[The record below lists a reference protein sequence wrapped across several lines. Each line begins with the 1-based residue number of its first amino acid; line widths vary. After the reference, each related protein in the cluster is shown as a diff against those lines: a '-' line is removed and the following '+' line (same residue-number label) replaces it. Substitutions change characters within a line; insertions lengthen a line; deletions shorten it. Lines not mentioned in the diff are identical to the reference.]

1 MAEPRQLASSGAS
14 SPMHLPAR
22 EQVSEEMQ
30 AFFGSLRPF
39 WGRALLY
46 VVLLFVGIAVF
57 WAWRGKV
64 DVVAS
69 APFQLVPMGKV
80 KTLQARRGG
89 EIEHIGVSEG
99 DRIEE
104 GQLLFKLKSWETW
117 GDLRELEQAEMAYQQ
132 AGYDFKQVLP
142 RRSELNLETI
152 ASLEKRLAVLQRF
165 MAAHQNALRDYHDD
179 AGDAEGSGS
188 DNSEA
193 ELQAQIGF
201 RQAEIDHLKQ
211 DYLQQKAL
219 FQRKLISRVDINQAR
234 VRYLSALAAL
244 PGRMSEIYRNET
256 AVQDLKRQIL
266 EARIEHGREA
276 SKMKHAYET
285 ARLRLEQARKRVDR
299 RLEAESDLILAP
311 ESGIVTRV
319 EVNALGQVISKG
331 QALVSV
337 APASAP
343 IVAELT
349 VLNRDVG
356 MLKPGQIVKL
366 KYDAFAFQDFGI
378 KRGWLKQISPDA
390 VIDEIVGPV
399 FRGVVELEETTVDVK
414 GQEKPLRF
422 GMKGTAEIMTDRQS
436 VLLMLLSPLRRLYES
451 ASYDAVKSAAAQ
463 PEDSL

>member
-1 MAEPRQLASSGAS
+1 MSRSQQLQSTGAS

-22 EQVSEEMQ
+22 EHASEEMQ

-46 VVLLFVGIAVF
+46 VVLLFVGIAVV
-57 WAWRGKV
+57 WAWWGKV

-69 APFQLVPMGKV
+69 APFRLVPLGKV

-99 DRIEE
+99 ERVEE

-117 GDLRELEQAEMAYQQ
+117 GDLRELEQAEMAFQQ
-132 AGYDFKQVLP
+132 AGYDFKHVLP
-142 RRSELNLETI
+142 QRTKLNLETI
-152 ASLEKRLAVLQRF
+152 ASLERRLAVLQRF
-165 MAAHQNALRDYHDD
+165 MAAHQNALKDYRGD
-179 AGDAEGSGS
+179 AGDVEGSGS

-211 DYLQQKAL
+211 DYLQQKTL
-219 FQRKLISRVDINQAR
+219 FQRKLISRVDINEAR

-256 AVQDLKRQIL
+256 TVQDLKRQIL
-266 EARIEHGREA
+266 ETRIAHGREA
-276 SKMKHAYET
+276 AKMKHAYET

-299 RLEAESDLILAP
+299 RLEAESDLILAQ

-319 EVNALGQVISKG
+319 EVNAVGQVISKG

-349 VLNRDVG
+349 VLNKDVG
-356 MLKPGQIVKL
+356 LLKSGQIVKL

-390 VIDEIVGPV
+390 VIDETVGPV
-399 FRGVVELEETTVDVK
+399 FRGVVELEETTVNVK
-414 GQEKPLRF
+414 GQEKPLLF

-451 ASYDAVKSAAAQ
+451 ATYDAVKSTAPQ
-463 PEDSL
+463 PEGP

>member
-1 MAEPRQLASSGAS
+1 MAEPGLTKPSAAAT
-14 SPMHLPAR
+14 PVILPGR
-22 EQVSEEMQ
+22 NDGTEEMQ
-30 AFFGSLRPF
+30 AFVGSLRPF

-46 VVLLFVGIAVF
+46 LVLLFVGIAVA
-57 WAWRGKV
+57 WAWWGKV

-69 APFQLVPMGKV
+69 APFRLVPLGKV

-117 GDLRELEQAEMAYQQ
+117 GDLRELEQAEMAFQK
-132 AGYDFKQVLP
+132 AEYDLQRVLP
-142 RRSELNLETI
+142 QRTELNRKTI
-152 ASLEKRLAVLQRF
+152 ASMEKRLSVLERF
-165 MAAHQNALRDYHDD
+165 MVAHQNALQDYHADVGDD
-179 AGDAEGSGS
+179 AVAGRSAS
-188 DNSEA
+188 DA

-211 DYLQQKAL
+211 DYLQQKLL
-219 FQRKLISRVDINQAR
+219 FERKLISRVEINRAR

-244 PGRMSEIYRNET
+244 PGRMSEIYKNET
-256 AVQDLKRQIL
+256 AVQDLQRQIL
-266 EARIEHGREA
+266 EARIAHGREA
-276 SKMKHAYET
+276 SQMKHAYET

-299 RLEAESDLILAP
+299 QLEAESDLILAP
-311 ESGIVTRV
+311 EPGIVTQV
-319 EVNALGQVISKG
+319 MVNTLGQVISKG

-343 IVAELT
+343 MVAELT

-356 MLKPGQIVKL
+356 LLKPGQIVKL

-378 KRGWLKQISPDA
+378 KRGWLKQLSPDA
-390 VIDEIVGPV
+390 VIDESVGPI
-399 FRGVVELEETTVDVK
+399 FRAVVELEKTTMAVK
-414 GQEKPLRF
+414 GQQKPLLF

-436 VLLMLLSPLRRLYES
+436 VLLMLLSPLRKLYES
-451 ASYDAVKSAAAQ
+451 ATYDAAETSIARQ
-463 PEDSL
+463 GDS

>member
-1 MAEPRQLASSGAS
+1 MSRSQQLPSTGAS

-22 EQVSEEMQ
+22 EHASEEMQ

-46 VVLLFVGIAVF
+46 VVLLFVGIAVV
-57 WAWRGKV
+57 WAWWGKV

-69 APFQLVPMGKV
+69 APFRLVPLGKV

-99 DRIEE
+99 ERVEE

-117 GDLRELEQAEMAYQQ
+117 GDLRELEQAEMAFQQ
-132 AGYDFKQVLP
+132 AGYDFKHVLP
-142 RRSELNLETI
+142 QRTKLNLETI
-152 ASLEKRLAVLQRF
+152 ASLERRLAVLQRF
-165 MAAHQNALRDYHDD
+165 MAAHQNALKDYRGD
-179 AGDAEGSGS
+179 AGDVEGSGS

-211 DYLQQKAL
+211 DYLQQKTL
-219 FQRKLISRVDINQAR
+219 FQRKLISRVDINEAR

-256 AVQDLKRQIL
+256 TVQDLKRQIL
-266 EARIEHGREA
+266 ETRIAHGREA
-276 SKMKHAYET
+276 AKMKHEYET

-299 RLEAESDLILAP
+299 RLEAESDLILAQ

-319 EVNALGQVISKG
+319 EVNAVGQVISKG

-349 VLNRDVG
+349 VLNKDVG
-356 MLKPGQIVKL
+356 LLKSGQIVKL

-390 VIDEIVGPV
+390 VIDETVGPV
-399 FRGVVELEETTVDVK
+399 FRGVVELEETTVNVK
-414 GQEKPLRF
+414 GQEKPLLF

-451 ASYDAVKSAAAQ
+451 ATYDAVKSTAPQ
-463 PEDSL
+463 PEGP

>member
-1 MAEPRQLASSGAS
+1 MAEPGLTKPPVTATPVILPGRDDGA
-14 SPMHLPAR
+14 
-22 EQVSEEMQ
+22 EEMQ
-30 AFFGSLRPF
+30 AFVGSLRPF

-46 VVLLFVGIAVF
+46 LVLLFVGIAVA
-57 WAWRGKV
+57 WAWWGKV

-69 APFQLVPMGKV
+69 APFRLVPLGKV

-117 GDLRELEQAEMAYQQ
+117 GDLRELEQAEMAFQK
-132 AGYDFKQVLP
+132 AEYDLQRVLP
-142 RRSELNLETI
+142 QRTELNRKTI
-152 ASLEKRLAVLQRF
+152 ASMEKRLSVLERF
-165 MAAHQNALRDYHDD
+165 MVAHQNALQDYHADVGDD
-179 AGDAEGSGS
+179 AVAGRSAS
-188 DNSEA
+188 DA

-211 DYLQQKAL
+211 DYLQQKLL
-219 FQRKLISRVDINQAR
+219 FERKLISRVEINRAR

-244 PGRMSEIYRNET
+244 PGRMSEIYKNET
-256 AVQDLKRQIL
+256 AVQDLQRQIL
-266 EARIEHGREA
+266 EARIAHGREA
-276 SKMKHAYET
+276 SQMKHAYET

-299 RLEAESDLILAP
+299 QLEAESDLILAP
-311 ESGIVTRV
+311 EPGIVTQV
-319 EVNALGQVISKG
+319 MVNTLGQVISKG

-343 IVAELT
+343 MVAELT

-356 MLKPGQIVKL
+356 LLKPGQIVKL

-378 KRGWLKQISPDA
+378 KRGWLKQLSPDA
-390 VIDEIVGPV
+390 VIDESVGPI
-399 FRGVVELEETTVDVK
+399 FRAVVELEKTTMAVK
-414 GQEKPLRF
+414 GQQKPLLF

-436 VLLMLLSPLRRLYES
+436 VLLMLLSPLRKLYES
-451 ASYDAVKSAAAQ
+451 ATYDAAETSIARQ
-463 PEDSL
+463 GDS

>member
-1 MAEPRQLASSGAS
+1 MPKPQQLESPGDSSS
-14 SPMHLPAR
+14 IHLPAR
-22 EQVSEEMQ
+22 DDAADEME
-30 AFFGSLRPF
+30 AFVGSLRPF

-46 VVLLFVGIAVF
+46 IVLLFVGIAVV
-57 WAWRGKV
+57 WAWWGKV

-69 APFQLVPMGKV
+69 APFRLVPLGKV
-80 KTLQARRGG
+80 KTLQAQRDG

-99 DRIEE
+99 DRIDQ

-132 AGYDFKQVLP
+132 AGYEFKQVLP
-142 RRSELNLETI
+142 RRTALNRETI
-152 ASLEKRLAVLQRF
+152 VSLEKKLAVQQRF
-165 MAAHQNALRDYHDD
+165 MAAHQNALKDYHDD
-179 AGDAEGSGS
+179 AGDAEGTGS
-188 DNSEA
+188 NNSDA

-211 DYLQQKAL
+211 DYLQQKTL
-219 FQRKLISRVDINQAR
+219 FRRKLISRTDINQAR
-234 VRYLSALAAL
+234 VRYLNALAAL

-266 EARIEHGREA
+266 ETRIAHGREA
-276 SKMKHAYET
+276 SQTKHAYET

-319 EVNALGQVISKG
+319 EVNAIGQIISKG

-349 VLNRDVG
+349 VLNKDVG
-356 MLKPGQIVKL
+356 MLKPGQVVKL

-378 KRGWLKQISPDA
+378 KRGWLKRISPDA
-390 VIDEIVGPV
+390 VIDETVGPV

-414 GQEKPLRF
+414 GREKPLLF

-436 VLLMLLSPLRRLYES
+436 VLLMLLSPLRKLYES
-451 ASYDAVKSAAAQ
+451 AAYDATTSSVTR
-463 PEDSL
+463 PGDT

>member
-1 MAEPRQLASSGAS
+1 
-14 SPMHLPAR
+14 MHLPAR
-22 EQVSEEMQ
+22 EHASEEMQ

-46 VVLLFVGIAVF
+46 VVLLFVGIAVV
-57 WAWRGKV
+57 WAWWGNV

-69 APFQLVPMGKV
+69 APFRLVPLGKV

-117 GDLRELEQAEMAYQQ
+117 GDLRELEQAEMAFQQ

-142 RRSELNLETI
+142 QRTKLNRETI

-165 MAAHQNALRDYHDD
+165 MAVHQNALKDYQGD

-211 DYLQQKAL
+211 DYLQQKML
-219 FQRKLISRVDINQAR
+219 FQRKLISRVDINEAR
-234 VRYLSALAAL
+234 VRYLSALAAF

-256 AVQDLKRQIL
+256 TVQDVKRQIL
-266 EARIEHGREA
+266 ETRIAHGREA
-276 SKMKHAYET
+276 AKMKHAYET

-299 RLEAESDLILAP
+299 QLEAESDLILAQ

-349 VLNRDVG
+349 VMNKDVG
-356 MLKPGQIVKL
+356 LLKPGQIVKL

-378 KRGWLKQISPDA
+378 KRGLLKQISPDA
-390 VIDEIVGPV
+390 VIDETVGPV
-399 FRGVVELEETTVDVK
+399 FRGVVELEETTVNVK
-414 GQEKPLRF
+414 GQEKPLLF

-436 VLLMLLSPLRRLYES
+436 VLLMLLSPLRRLHES
-451 ASYDAVKSAAAQ
+451 ATYDAVKLTAPQ
-463 PEDSL
+463 PEGP